1 MYFILFV
8 LHNVDLLEEV
18 LDAWEVAGVSGVTV
32 LPSIGYAS
40 IKDKRS
46 LQEDFPLIPSLE
58 DIIESAQNRNRTLFS
73 IVKSKEIKDKLLQ
86 VTEQIVGDLNLPNS
100 GVLAVMSVSQAMGLD
115 RIQD

>member
-18 LDAWEVAGVSGVTV
+18 LDAWEAAGISGVTV

-46 LQEDFPLIPSLE
+46 LQEDFPLIPSLD
-58 DIIESAQNRNRTLFS
+58 DIIEIAENRNRTLFS
-73 IVKSKEIKDKLLQ
+73 IVKNKEIKDKLLQ
-86 VTEQIVGDLNLPNS
+86 ATEKIVGDLNLPNS
-100 GVLAVMSVSQAMGLD
+100 GVLAVMSVSQALGLD
-115 RIQD
+115 RR